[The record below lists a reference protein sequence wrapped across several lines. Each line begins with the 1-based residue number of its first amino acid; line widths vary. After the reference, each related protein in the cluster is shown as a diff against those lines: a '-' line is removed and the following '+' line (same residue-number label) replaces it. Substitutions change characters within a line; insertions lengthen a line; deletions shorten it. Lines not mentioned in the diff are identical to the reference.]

1 MTIRVIK
8 NNNLS
13 VIPPTDTKGVAFSNN
28 FFFKSEQDRTMRSI
42 IQFTILKEILVIL
55 IKFHRSGLTGVNS
68 SWSPWRQVL
77 SLEQVPFTVLLRAT
91 LRTQSTPESR
101 PRLLRLLRLLLVL
114 LLGLLFLLSF
124 KSLLVLALLC
134 RTSIWSCWRMFVLV
148 LLIPIWINLME
159 LVTDSSWPL
168 GRNI

>member
-1 MTIRVIK
+1 MTIRMIK
-8 NNNLS
+8 NNNLP
-13 VIPPTDTKGVAFSNN
+13 VILPADTKGVASSDD
-28 FFFKSEQDRTMRSI
+28 FFFKSEQDWTRRSM
-42 IQFTILKEILVIL
+42 IQFTILKEILVISTAL
-55 IKFHRSGLTGVNS
+55 DPSFLTGVNS

-101 PRLLRLLRLLLVL
+101 PRLRRLLRLLLVL

-124 KSLLVLALLC
+124 KSILVLVLLC
-134 RTSIWSCWRMFVLV
+134 RRSNWSCWRMFVLV
-148 LLIPIWINLME
+148 LLIPIWSNLME

-168 GRNI
+168 NRNI